1 MKELEYCLGITDI
14 ADGKAIISSLSTAGF
29 RCQGQDQDCS
39 QLLRTLQRVQPQLV
53 IMSLDLKG
61 DLPGTISTIEQEA
74 LAALLLVSRKTV
86 PGNAWDNN
94 RYDAP
99 PVMTLPVESNVLL
112 AVVEVLYLEYVR
124 RKRLQ
129 EEVKSLR
136 SKLQSRT
143 VIERAKGILMKE
155 LSLDEHG
162 AYRFLQ
168 KKSMDLRLPLRDY
181 ADSIITG
188 KVLR

>member
-1 MKELEYCLGITDI
+1 MEELEYCLGITDI

-29 RCQGQDQDCS
+29 RCIGHDQDCS
-39 QLLRTLQRVQPQLV
+39 RLLRTLQRVQPQLV
-53 IMSLDLKG
+53 IMSLDLPG
-61 DLPGTISTIEQEA
+61 DVQGTVNTIEQEA
-74 LAALLLVSRKTV
+74 LAALLLVSRKPV
-86 PGNAWDNN
+86 AGNIWQNN
-94 RYDAP
+94 EDAASLA
-99 PVMTLPVESNVLL
+99 MTLPVDRNVLL

-124 RKRLQ
+124 RKRLL

-143 VIERAKGILMKE
+143 VIERAKGIIMKE

-188 KVLR
+188 KASR

>member
-14 ADGKAIISSLSTAGF
+14 ADGRAIISALSTAGF

-39 QLLRTLQRVQPQLV
+39 HLLRTLQRVQPQLV
-53 IMSLDLKG
+53 IMSLDLPG
-61 DLPGTISTIEQEA
+61 DVHGTVNTIDQEA

-86 PGNAWDNN
+86 PGIAWDNN
-94 RYDAP
+94 RDETP
-99 PVMTLPVESNVLL
+99 LVMTLPVESNVLL
-112 AVVEVLYLEYVR
+112 AVVKVLYLEYVR
-124 RKRLQ
+124 RKRLL
-129 EEVKSLR
+129 EELRSLR

-155 LSLDEHG
+155 LSLDEQG

-188 KVLR
+188 RVLR

>member
-14 ADGKAIISSLSTAGF
+14 AAGKAIISSLSTAGF

-39 QLLRTLQRVQPQLV
+39 RLLRTLQRVQPQLV
-53 IMSLDLKG
+53 IMSLDLPG
-61 DLPGTISTIEQEA
+61 DVPETVNTIEQEA
-74 LAALLLVSRKTV
+74 LAALLLVSRKTAA
-86 PGNAWDNN
+86 GNIWQNN
-94 RYDAP
+94 EDAPP

-168 KKSMDLRLPLRDY
+168 KKAWICVCR
-181 ADSIITG
+181 
-188 KVLR
+188 

>member
-14 ADGKAIISSLSTAGF
+14 ADGRAIISALSTAGF

-39 QLLRTLQRVQPQLV
+39 HLLRTLQRVQPQLV
-53 IMSLDLKG
+53 IMSLDLPG
-61 DLPGTISTIEQEA
+61 DVHGTVNTIDQEA

-86 PGNAWDNN
+86 PGIAWDNN
-94 RYDAP
+94 RDETP
-99 PVMTLPVESNVLL
+99 LVMTLPVESNVLL
-112 AVVEVLYLEYVR
+112 AVVKVLYLEYVR
-124 RKRLQ
+124 RKRLL
-129 EEVKSLR
+129 EELRSLR

-155 LSLDEHG
+155 LSLDEQG

-181 ADSIITG
+181 ADGIITG
-188 KVLR
+188 RVLR